1 MINTN
6 QYFNKIVIRV
16 LILLALESILF
27 FVFSEQYLPL
37 ITGVIVGGIF
47 NLIFFK
53 IIHLNII
60 SAIEKTPIQAKR
72 MMVIN
77 YIIRYIISGILLFV
91 SAKSIYLDFFTT
103 ALGLLSVKIVVYIY
117 NLYSLIFEKK
127 EEKTF

>member
-60 SAIEKTPIQAKR
+60 SAIEKTPSQAKR
-72 MMVIN
+72 IMVIN

-127 EEKTF
+127 EKKTF